1 MEIKIKQ
8 EEFIKTLIIFSD
20 WKDMMHYA
28 PPEMPFRL
36 SEYDNVVQI
45 MVTIVGEKLHFSMPI
60 VIRDNGKDIS
70 TLLVSDTAI
79 RTKMI
84 QMVYNFEDISS
95 YLTNEKLGKIELGG
109 CDINNFMDDIVET
122 LKENCD
128 ITVNKDLYYL
138 KKSIVS

>member
-1 MEIKIKQ
+1 M
-8 EEFIKTLIIFSD
+8 KTLVVFSD

-36 SEYDNVVQI
+36 SEYDNVIQI
-45 MVTIVGEKLHFSMPI
+45 MVTIVGKKLHFSMPI
-60 VIRDNGKDIS
+60 VIRDNGRDIS
-70 TLLVSDTAI
+70 TLLVSDAGDRVKT
-79 RTKMI
+79 I
-84 QMVYNFEDISS
+84 QMVYNFENISF
-95 YLTNEKLGKIELGG
+95 YLNNEKLGKIELSG

-138 KKSIVS
+138 KKV